1 MMGYWAYN
9 GCIKL
14 FYLVFIIVMR
24 KQRFQ
29 TLFVFLWRLE
39 NLLSEK
45 VKSVGLLNL
54 LISAN
59 ATSLRR
65 YVKTIEEKNSGLLAV

>member
-29 TLFVFLWRLE
+29 TLFVFLWRSE